1 VDEGFTSVDE
11 VAYVPVEEMLGIDGF
26 DEELVDTLR
35 TRARDVLLTAA
46 LSGEDSTREPA
57 DDLLAMEGM
66 DTDMAKLLAS
76 KGIVSMEDLAEL
88 AVDELLDLVK
98 VDEEKAKNL
107 IMTARAPWFV

>member
-1 VDEGFTSVDE
+1 MHGGRRALLQRSFFGGSGFGSGILSFFFGGNAILTE
-11 VAYVPVEEMLGIDGF
+11 AIAKEEK
-26 DEELVDTLR
+26 
-35 TRARDVLLTAA
+35 VL
-46 LSGEDSTREPA
+46 EPA